1 MRILFLTHSF
11 NSLAQRLY
19 VELTTRGHEVSIEF
33 DINDNVAIEAVA
45 LFQPELVIAPFLKR
59 AIPEAVWRENVCLV
73 VHPGIP
79 GDRGPSALDWAIMND
94 ETEWGVTVLQA
105 NAVMDGGDIWATRS
119 FPMRAARKSSLY
131 RNEVTEAATA
141 AVLEAVEKFEQG
153 GFTPVPLDYANP
165 QVRGIER
172 PLLKQDDRRIDWTCD
187 DTATVLR
194 KLHAADSFP
203 GLADRIAGVDCW
215 LFNGHAEG
223 TLRGAQPGAIIAQR
237 QGALCRATVDGA
249 VWLTHAKR
257 KSDQPT
263 FKLPAVQALPEAA
276 ANVPELALPALP
288 MRDTSTWQDISYE
301 EEGGVGFLHFDFYNG
316 AMSTADCLRLRD
328 AFVAATQRDTKVIVL
343 MGGPDFWSN
352 GIHLNTI
359 EAADSPADESWANI
373 NAMDDLC
380 RAILDCG
387 SHVVVAAMQGN
398 AGAGG
403 VFLALTAD
411 RVLAREG
418 VILNPHYKGMGN
430 LYGSEYWTY
439 LLPRRVGW
447 ERAHAITQNRLPIG
461 ARQAVEQGLIDESFG
476 ADVPAFVAQVKLKAA
491 ELAARPDIAQLIEE
505 KRAARA
511 RDEAA
516 KPLETHRQEE
526 LARMKLNFYGFD
538 PSYHVARYHFVHR
551 VPHAWTPLLHRQSRR
566 KRWQHYRQS
575 WWSTTR
581 SARRRPCA
589 ARSKRNSRCSPPP
602 AASRR
607 WPCSSASQSTSSS
620 ATSACPASPA
630 CRR

>member
-11 NSLAQRLY
+11 NSLAQRLW
-19 VELTTRGHEVSIEF
+19 VELTRRGHEVSIEF
-33 DINDNVAIEAVA
+33 DINDTVAVEAVA
-45 LFQPELVIAPFLKR
+45 LFQPDLIVAPFLKR
-59 AIPEAVWRENVCLV
+59 AIPEAVWRDRVCLV

-79 GDRGPSALDWAIMND
+79 GDRGPSALDWAIMNS
-94 ETEWGVTVLQA
+94 EAEWGVTVLQA

-141 AVLEAVEKFEQG
+141 AVLEAVEKFERG
-153 GFTPVPLDYANP
+153 NFKPTPLDHANP
-165 QVRGIER
+165 AVRGSER
-172 PLLKQDDRRIDWTCD
+172 PLMKQIERRVDWSRD

-194 KLHAADSFP
+194 KLRASDSFP

-215 LFNGHAEG
+215 LFNAHPEA
-223 TLRGAQPGAIIAQR
+223 TLRSAQPGAIIAQR

-263 FKLPAVQALPEAA
+263 FKLPAAQALPEAA
-276 ANVPELALPALP
+276 AGVPESALPLLP
-288 MRDTSTWQDISYE
+288 APDAATWQDISYE
-301 EEGGVGFLHFDFYNG
+301 EEGGAGFLHFDFYNG

-328 AFVAATQRDTKVIVL
+328 AFVEAGKRDTKVIVL

-359 EAADSPADESWANI
+359 EAAESPADESWANI

-387 SHVVVAAMQGN
+387 SHYVVAAMQGN

-447 ERAHAITQNRLPIG
+447 ERAQAITQNRLPIG
-461 ARQAVEQGLIDESFG
+461 APEAVEQGLIDACFG
-476 ADVPAFVAQVKLKAA
+476 ADVPAFAAQVRKQAY
-491 ELAARPDIAQLIEE
+491 ELATRPDLAQMVEE
-505 KRAARA
+505 KRATRA

-516 KPLETHRQEE
+516 KPLEVHRQEE

-551 VPHAWTPLLHRQSRR
+551 VPHAWTPLHLARHRQNM
-566 KRWQHYRQS
+566 WQKQAVLK
-575 WWSTTR
+575 TR
-581 SARRRPCA
+581 A
-589 ARSKRNSRCSPPP
+589 A
-602 AASRR
+602 
-607 WPCSSASQSTSSS
+607 
-620 ATSACPASPA
+620 
-630 CRR
+630 

>member
-11 NSLAQRLY
+11 NSLAQRLC
-19 VELTTRGHEVSIEF
+19 VELSARGHEVSIEF

-45 LFQPELVIAPFLKR
+45 LFRPDLVIAPFLKR
-59 AIPEAVWRENVCLV
+59 AIPEAVWREQVCLV
-73 VHPGIP
+73 VHPGIV

-94 ETEWGVTVLQA
+94 EAEWGVTVLQA
-105 NAVMDGGDIWATRS
+105 NAVMDGGDIWATRT

-141 AVLEAVEKFEQG
+141 AVLEAVEKFAQG
-153 GFTPVPLDYANP
+153 DFTPMPLDYANP
-165 QVRGIER
+165 GVHGTER
-172 PLLKQDDRRIDWTCD
+172 PLMKQDERRIDWTRD

-194 KLHAADSFP
+194 KLRAADSFP

-215 LFNGHAEG
+215 LFNAHPEG
-223 TLRGAQPGAIIAQR
+223 TLRGTDPGAVIAQR

-257 KSDQPT
+257 KADQST
-263 FKLPAVQALPEAA
+263 FKLPAVLALPEAA
-276 ANVPELALPALP
+276 AGVPESALPALP
-288 MRDTSTWQDISYE
+288 VRDPTTWQDISYE
-301 EEGGVGFLHFDFYNG
+301 EEGGAGFLHFDFYNG

-328 AFVAATQRDTKVIVL
+328 AFVAATQRETKVIVL

-359 EAADSPADESWANI
+359 EAAESPADESWANI

-387 SHVVVAAMQGN
+387 SHYVIAALQGN

-447 ERAHAITQNRLPIG
+447 ERALAVTQNRLPIG
-461 ARQAVEQGLIDESFG
+461 ARQAVEQGLIDDCFG
-476 ADVPAFVAQVKLKAA
+476 DGVPAFAAQVRKQAAELAA
-491 ELAARPDIAQLIEE
+491 ELAARPDFAQLIEE
-505 KRAARA
+505 KRTVRA
-511 RDEAA
+511 RDEAV
-516 KPLETHRQEE
+516 KPLEAHRQEE

-551 VPHAWTPLLHRQSRR
+551 VPHAWTPLHLARHRQNMWQKQSALQSRN
-566 KRWQHYRQS
+566 
-575 WWSTTR
+575 
-581 SARRRPCA
+581 A
-589 ARSKRNSRCSPPP
+589 A
-602 AASRR
+602 
-607 WPCSSASQSTSSS
+607 
-620 ATSACPASPA
+620 
-630 CRR
+630 

>member
-1 MRILFLTHSF
+1 MKILFLTHSF

-19 VELTTRGHEVSIEF
+19 VELTQRGHEVSIEF
-33 DINDNVAIEAVA
+33 DINDNVAVEAVA
-45 LFQPELVIAPFLKR
+45 LFQPELIVAPFLKR
-59 AIPEAVWRENVCLV
+59 AIPEAVWREHVCLV

-79 GDRGPSALDWAIMND
+79 GDRGPSALDWAIMNE

-141 AVLEAVEKFEQG
+141 AVLEAVEKFALFASG
-153 GFTPVPLDYANP
+153 DFKPVPLDTANP
-165 QVRGIER
+165 AVRGSER
-172 PLLKQDDRRIDWTCD
+172 PLMKQDDRRIDWTRD

-194 KLHAADSFP
+194 KIRASDSFP

-215 LFNGHAEG
+215 LFNAHAEG
-223 TLRGAQPGAIIAQR
+223 MLRGAVPGAIIAQR

-249 VWLTHAKR
+249 VWFTHARR

-263 FKLPAVQALPEAA
+263 FKLPAALALPEAA
-276 ANVPELALPALP
+276 AGVPESALPALP
-288 MRDTSTWQDISYE
+288 QRDAATWQDISYE
-301 EEGGVGFLHFDFYNG
+301 EEGSVGFLHFDFHNG
-316 AMSTADCLRLRD
+316 AMSTTDCLRLRD
-328 AFVAATQRDTKVIVL
+328 AFLSAAQRDTKVIVL

-359 EAADSPADESWANI
+359 EIADSPADESWDNI
-373 NAMDDLC
+373 SAMDDLC

-387 SHVVVAAMQGN
+387 SHYVVAALQGN

-439 LLPRRVGW
+439 LLPRRVGQ
-447 ERAHAITQNRLPIG
+447 ERAQAITQNRLPIG
-461 ARQAVEQGLIDESFG
+461 ARQAVEQGLIDDFFG
-476 ADVPAFVAQVKLKAA
+476 NDVSVFAAQVKALAA
-491 ELAARPDIAQLIEE
+491 ELAARPDIVQQIEA

-511 RDEAA
+511 RDEAL
-516 KPLETHRQEE
+516 KPLETYRQEE

-551 VPHAWTPLLHRQSRR
+551 VPHAWTPLHLARHRQNM
-566 KRWQHYRQS
+566 WQKQS
-575 WWSTTR
+575 ALKTR
-581 SARRRPCA
+581 NA
-589 ARSKRNSRCSPPP
+589 A
-602 AASRR
+602 
-607 WPCSSASQSTSSS
+607 
-620 ATSACPASPA
+620 
-630 CRR
+630 